1 MEEKKLFSMFQ
12 DEMKERRW
20 TVKEAAEAL
29 NVSEATFYN
38 WQRGQLSKRGRLAIR
53 VFLRSIG
60 AVHDT
65 GDVKI
70 TAPNNSGTVIGKNVG
85 NGAPVDFSAAI
96 RKIMASDR
104 LTDAEKLKVI
114 DVLNN

>member
-1 MEEKKLFSMFQ
+1 MTNKELFEAFAK
-12 DEMKERRW
+12 EMRINNW
-20 TVKEAAEAL
+20 TVEQIAEEM
-29 NVSEATFYN
+29 NICPATFYN
-38 WQRGQLSKRGRLAIR
+38 WQRGKISNRGRRAMLTYLVRSHAIED
-53 VFLRSIG
+53 I
-60 AVHDT
+60 